1 MTTSSGSITFHF
13 FVYFEFDKSLS
24 VFLISFVS
32 VASGIQSLELQT
44 YPSFDTQVA
53 NVTVTEGTT
62 AVLPCQVTNLGSKQV
77 NKVLKIGFPFDTKVE
92 NMTILYDSLSCK
104 FINRG

>member
-77 NKVLKIGFPFDTKVE
+77 NKVLKIDFPFDTKVD
-92 NMTILYDSLSCK
+92 NMTITVYIVNSSIVD
-104 FINRG
+104 R